1 MSPDA
6 RRSPDA
12 PVLVIGELAART
24 DTSPETIRYYER
36 IGLLPPPPR
45 RGSGRYRMYRAADV
59 ERLAFVR
66 RARALG
72 FSTDAV
78 RDLLGLADD
87 PERPCG
93 EVGQLAR
100 AHLMAVED
108 KLAQLTALRD
118 ELQRLIGAC
127 AGEHPMAECRIL
139 GALSAQS

>member
-1 MSPDA
+1 MSPNA

-12 PVLVIGELAART
+12 PGLVIGELATRT
-24 DTSPETIRYYER
+24 ATSPETIRYYER
-36 IGLLPPPPR
+36 IGLLPPPQR
-45 RGSGRYRMYRAADV
+45 RGSGRYRMYSAADV
-59 ERLAFVR
+59 VRLAFVR

-118 ELQRLIGAC
+118 ELQRVIGAC
-127 AGEHPMAECRIL
+127 AGKHAMAECRIL
-139 GALSAQS
+139 GALSGQS